1 MSLVSS
7 SLDGKGGL
15 IVEKNR
21 ISLFFVESPDI
32 FSCVFR
38 FSFSRDG
45 QVCATQKLGNSN
57 VLYYIKKNPVEPKH
71 CETSSSY
78 MVFYLIK
85 LKPQKAR

>member
-32 FSCVFR
+32 FHGSSDFP
-38 FSFSRDG
+38 FSRDW

-71 CETSSSY
+71 CETSISY
-78 MVFYLIK
+78 RVFYLMK
-85 LKPQKAR
+85 LKPQKAK